1 MHKNMR
7 RLFPAP
13 CLAADE
19 DAEAEIRALF
29 GITEEPATEP
39 PAPVVDSSAT
49 PLEEPAQE
57 TPAEGTETPP
67 QQEENPP
74 QEEQNPQTQQQDT
87 VVNPEE
93 KFSKQNHA
101 FAQLRVENKA
111 LADLVMNLAKASGQT
126 PRNVAEAQEMLQQG
140 LTKIVSKNRN
150 IPEEALREMEADKL
164 RIAQLEQDQA
174 RQKALAGFQKV
185 KDTYQ
190 LSREEVNA
198 FTDRLIENKI
208 NPFEQEIDLVKEYK
222 NLYFDELIAKAV
234 ERGVQAE
241 RARSLKAQQ
250 NSTTPPAQT
259 GGTGT
264 GTVQP
269 IKSVK
274 DLDAFL
280 DSLK

>member
-1 MHKNMR
+1 MR
-7 RLFPAP
+7 NLFPAP

-29 GITEEPATEP
+29 GITEETPAATPSPEE
-39 PAPVVDSSAT
+39 DSSAT
-49 PLEEPAQE
+49 PSNEPAQE
-57 TPAEGTETPP
+57 TDPEEGTETTPT
-67 QQEENPP
+67 QEETPS
-74 QEEQNPQTQQQDT
+74 QTETQNPQTQQQDT

-93 KFSKQNHA
+93 KFTKQNHA
-101 FAQLRVENKA
+101 FAQMRIENKA
-111 LADLVMNLAKASGQT
+111 LSDLIMNLAKATGQA
-126 PRNVAEAQEMLQQG
+126 PRNLAEAQDMLQQG

-150 IPEEALREMEADKL
+150 IPEDALREMEADKL

-234 ERGVQAE
+234 ERGIQQE

-250 NSTTPPAQT
+250 TSTTPSAQT
-259 GGTGT
+259 GGANTGT
-264 GTVQP
+264 AKP
-269 IKSVK
+269 IVSVK